1 MFGRDGTFDEF
12 DVSIAAET
20 VNQAAQHLV
29 SVTGLPGAVGDRVQ
43 WTSNGLIWHRISDN
57 GWLPEHQPIGEDD
70 PNWGRDP
77 VAVMHA
83 KYAEDKQW
91 WPSSHVASS
100 GYTILETALP
110 LDPKPWRNR
119 YDSTRWSDPGVDGGA
134 ETEGAGVLDFAPGE
148 GFSQRRE
155 DYPA

>member
-1 MFGRDGTFDEF
+1 MFGRDGTLDEF
-12 DVSIAAET
+12 DVSIAAQT

-29 SVTGLPGAVGDRVQ
+29 SVTGLPGMVGDRVQ

-100 GYTILETALP
+100 GYTVLEGPLP
-110 LDPKPWRNR
+110 LDPEPWVYGLLGGPTENFTPAR
-119 YDSTRWSDPGVDGGA
+119 SAIQETGGFGFDPR
-134 ETEGAGVLDFAPGE
+134 EGY
-148 GFSQRRE
+148 SQRRE